1 MDDTANKSG
10 HRKVGGGA
18 PYWGAGGPKLP
29 PPVSPR
35 KSDKSPARAPR
46 DSAQDTGGLSPLL
59 GSSRVNQR
67 PKPIKSPYASLV
79 KPTQPRDRPNVN
91 VHPPEGTRVGK
102 SHRDAAVASLM
113 TREKEKLAEEV
124 VESRRLL
131 RDMEEQ
137 LRVANTESL
146 RLGAE
151 VRKREKTIA
160 ALGEARD
167 SGPNNSGGRAARVTE
182 LEAEV
187 EVYLS
192 EIARLSKVLAG
203 VHLDESC
210 SESLTRKKKVSFAA
224 GTVPVAASGSSS
236 AASEEVRALTE
247 EVRALRAQL
256 ALGPRL
262 SKFGG
267 NESKRTGT
275 AATLEDDLHDAEER
289 IRSLDQTLE
298 EREADARRLR
308 AESERLSA
316 TGDELRREKEAL
328 QRDAC
333 KLREDREHFRRLAA
347 MEAAAAAAAREEASV
362 AKAEA
367 ARTKPAVSRLK
378 QQLVTLVE
386 QVDQMR
392 AAGGA
397 SVRGGDADMDGA
409 SIIAP
414 SSSTRLHLA
423 RCVARDAGSRRWL
436 RKESEASEGMGSDAH
451 GVPSRM
457 SVESPGAIN
466 EANEGGGGREEDED
480 SDVDE
485 ADEYLIADALD
496 KSEASS
502 SGYSSY
508 GADEHDT
515 DDDET
520 ATRDDETQ
528 ARSDSET
535 TTSSKRYDST
545 L

>member
-1 MDDTANKSG
+1 MNKSG

-46 DSAQDTGGLSPLL
+46 DSAQDTGGLAPLL

-67 PKPIKSPYASLV
+67 SKPIKSPYASSV

-91 VHPPEGTRVGK
+91 VHPPGGAQAGK

-151 VRKREKTIA
+151 VRKRDKTIA
-160 ALGEARD
+160 ALGEARN
-167 SGPNNSGGRAARVTE
+167 SGPDGGRAARVTE

-192 EIARLSKVLAG
+192 EIARLSKVFAG
-203 VHLDESC
+203 VHLDKREGA
-210 SESLTRKKKVSFAA
+210 KKVTFAA
-224 GTVPVAASGSSS
+224 GTVPAVSSGSSS
-236 AASEEVRALTE
+236 AASEEVRE
-247 EVRALRAQL
+247 LRAQL

-267 NESKRTGT
+267 DGRKRTED
-275 AATLEDDLHDAEER
+275 ATLEDDLHDAEER
-289 IRSLDQTLE
+289 IRSLDLQLE
-298 EREADARRLR
+298 EREQVARRLR

-316 TGDELRREKEAL
+316 SGDELRREKEAL
-328 QRDAC
+328 QRDASR
-333 KLREDREHFRRLAA
+333 LREDREHFRRLAA

-367 ARTKPAVSRLK
+367 ARTKPVVSRLK

-397 SVRGGDADMDGA
+397 SVRGGDTDMDGA

-414 SSSTRLHLA
+414 SSIDATASRAFRRRAAAGGRLA
-423 RCVARDAGSRRWL
+423 TMAEEGS
-436 RKESEASEGMGSDAH
+436 EEASES

-457 SVESPGAIN
+457 SVESPGA
-466 EANEGGGGREEDED
+466 NEGGGRREEDED

-508 GADEHDT
+508 GADDYD

-520 ATRDDETQ
+520 ATRDDETH

-535 TTSSKRYDST
+535 TTSSKR
-545 L
+545 

>member
-1 MDDTANKSG
+1 
-10 HRKVGGGA
+10 
-18 PYWGAGGPKLP
+18 
-29 PPVSPR
+29 
-35 KSDKSPARAPR
+35 
-46 DSAQDTGGLSPLL
+46 
-59 GSSRVNQR
+59 
-67 PKPIKSPYASLV
+67 
-79 KPTQPRDRPNVN
+79 
-91 VHPPEGTRVGK
+91 
-102 SHRDAAVASLM
+102 M

-151 VRKREKTIA
+151 VRKRDKTIA
-160 ALGEARD
+160 ALGEARN
-167 SGPNNSGGRAARVTE
+167 SGPDGGRAARVTE
-182 LEAEV
+182 LETEV
-187 EVYLS
+187 ETYLS
-192 EIARLSKVLAG
+192 EIARLAKVLAG
-203 VHLDESC
+203 VHLDE
-210 SESLTRKKKVSFAA
+210 KKAGAKKVSFAA
-224 GTVPVAASGSSS
+224 GTGTVPAASSGSSFEEL
-236 AASEEVRALTE
+236 SEEVRE
-247 EVRALRAQL
+247 LRAQL

-267 NESKRTGT
+267 DSKRTD
-275 AATLEDDLHDAEER
+275 AASAEDDLHDAEER
-289 IRSLDQTLE
+289 IRSLDLQLE
-298 EREADARRLR
+298 EREQVARRLR

-316 TGDELRREKEAL
+316 SGDELRREKEAL
-328 QRDAC
+328 QRDASR
-333 KLREDREHFRRLAA
+333 LREDREHFRRLAA

-367 ARTKPAVSRLK
+367 ARTKPVVSRLK

-397 SVRGGDADMDGA
+397 SVRGGDTDMDGA

-414 SSSTRLHLA
+414 SSIDATASRAFRRRAAAGGRLA
-423 RCVARDAGSRRWL
+423 TMAEEGS
-436 RKESEASEGMGSDAH
+436 EEASES

-457 SVESPGAIN
+457 SVESPGAN
-466 EANEGGGGREEDED
+466 AAHEGGGGREEDED

-508 GADEHDT
+508 GADDYD

-520 ATRDDETQ
+520 ATRDDETH

-535 TTSSKRYDST
+535 TTSSKR
-545 L
+545 

>member
-1 MDDTANKSG
+1 M
-10 HRKVGGGA
+10 
-18 PYWGAGGPKLP
+18 
-29 PPVSPR
+29 
-35 KSDKSPARAPR
+35 
-46 DSAQDTGGLSPLL
+46 
-59 GSSRVNQR
+59 
-67 PKPIKSPYASLV
+67 
-79 KPTQPRDRPNVN
+79 
-91 VHPPEGTRVGK
+91 GK

-367 ARTKPAVSRLK
+367 ARSKPTVSRLK

-414 SSSTRLHLA
+414 SS
-423 RCVARDAGSRRWL
+423 VDAAASRAFMRRSRRGL
-436 RKESEASEGMGSDAH
+436 ATMAEEGSEAGSEGMGSDAH

-466 EANEGGGGREEDED
+466 GANEGGGGREEDED

>member
-1 MDDTANKSG
+1 M
-10 HRKVGGGA
+10 
-18 PYWGAGGPKLP
+18 
-29 PPVSPR
+29 
-35 KSDKSPARAPR
+35 
-46 DSAQDTGGLSPLL
+46 

-67 PKPIKSPYASLV
+67 SKPIKSPYASSV

-91 VHPPEGTRVGK
+91 VHPPEGTQAGK
-102 SHRDAAVASLM
+102 SHHRDAAVASLM
-113 TREKEKLAEEV
+113 TRDKEKLAEEV

-151 VRKREKTIA
+151 VRKRDKTIA
-160 ALGEARD
+160 ALGEARH
-167 SGPNNSGGRAARVTE
+167 SGPDGGRAARVTE
-182 LEAEV
+182 LETEV
-187 EVYLS
+187 ETYLS
-192 EIARLSKVLAG
+192 EIARLAKVLAG
-203 VHLDESC
+203 VHLDE
-210 SESLTRKKKVSFAA
+210 RKAGAKKVSFAA
-224 GTVPVAASGSSS
+224 GTGTVPAASSGSSFEEL
-236 AASEEVRALTE
+236 SEEVRE
-247 EVRALRAQL
+247 LRAQL

-267 NESKRTGT
+267 DGRKRTED
-275 AATLEDDLHDAEER
+275 ATLEDDLHDAEER
-289 IRSLDQTLE
+289 IRSLDLQLE
-298 EREADARRLR
+298 EREQVARRLR

-316 TGDELRREKEAL
+316 SGDELRREKEAL
-328 QRDAC
+328 QRDASR
-333 KLREDREHFRRLAA
+333 LREDREHFRRLAA

-367 ARTKPAVSRLK
+367 ARTKPVVSRLK
-378 QQLVTLVE
+378 QQLVTRVE

-397 SVRGGDADMDGA
+397 SVRGGDTDMDGA

-414 SSSTRLHLA
+414 SSIDATASRAFRRRASAGGGLA
-423 RCVARDAGSRRWL
+423 TMAEEG
-436 RKESEASEGMGSDAH
+436 SEASES

-457 SVESPGAIN
+457 SVESPGAN
-466 EANEGGGGREEDED
+466 AAHEGGGGREEDED

>member
-1 MDDTANKSG
+1 
-10 HRKVGGGA
+10 
-18 PYWGAGGPKLP
+18 
-29 PPVSPR
+29 
-35 KSDKSPARAPR
+35 
-46 DSAQDTGGLSPLL
+46 
-59 GSSRVNQR
+59 
-67 PKPIKSPYASLV
+67 
-79 KPTQPRDRPNVN
+79 
-91 VHPPEGTRVGK
+91 
-102 SHRDAAVASLM
+102 M

-151 VRKREKTIA
+151 VRKRDKTIA
-160 ALGEARD
+160 ALGEARH
-167 SGPNNSGGRAARVTE
+167 SGPDGGRAARVTE
-182 LEAEV
+182 LETEV
-187 EVYLS
+187 ETYLS
-192 EIARLSKVLAG
+192 EIARLAKVLAG
-203 VHLDESC
+203 VHLDE
-210 SESLTRKKKVSFAA
+210 KKAGAKKVSFAA
-224 GTVPVAASGSSS
+224 GTGTVPAASSGSSS
-236 AASEEVRALTE
+236 EELSE

-267 NESKRTGT
+267 DGRKRTT
-275 AATLEDDLHDAEER
+275 EDAALEDDLHDAQER
-289 IRSLDQTLE
+289 IRSLDETLE
-298 EREADARRLR
+298 EREQDARRLR
-308 AESERLSA
+308 AESERLRA

-328 QRDAC
+328 QRDASR
-333 KLREDREHFRRLAA
+333 LREDREHFRRLAA

-367 ARTKPAVSRLK
+367 ARTKPVVSRLK

-397 SVRGGDADMDGA
+397 SVRGGDTDMDGA

-414 SSSTRLHLA
+414 SSIDATASRAFRRRAAAGGRLA
-423 RCVARDAGSRRWL
+423 TMAEEGS
-436 RKESEASEGMGSDAH
+436 EEASES

-457 SVESPGAIN
+457 SVESPG
-466 EANEGGGGREEDED
+466 ANEGGGGREEDED

-508 GADEHDT
+508 GADDYD

-520 ATRDDETQ
+520 ATRDDETH

-535 TTSSKRYDST
+535 TTSSKR
-545 L
+545 

>member
-1 MDDTANKSG
+1 M
-10 HRKVGGGA
+10 
-18 PYWGAGGPKLP
+18 
-29 PPVSPR
+29 
-35 KSDKSPARAPR
+35 
-46 DSAQDTGGLSPLL
+46 
-59 GSSRVNQR
+59 
-67 PKPIKSPYASLV
+67 
-79 KPTQPRDRPNVN
+79 
-91 VHPPEGTRVGK
+91 GK

-203 VHLDESC
+203 VHLDKSC
-210 SESLTRKKKVSFAA
+210 SESLTHVKKVSFAA

-236 AASEEVRALTE
+236 AASEEVRELTE

-328 QRDAC
+328 QRDAR

-392 AAGGA
+392 AAGGGGA
-397 SVRGGDADMDGA
+397 SVRGASDADVDG
-409 SIIAP
+409 SSVVAP
-414 SSSTRLHLA
+414 SSVDFRPPSSRA
-423 RCVARDAGSRRWL
+423 FKRRSRRGL
-436 RKESEASEGMGSDAH
+436 ATMAEEGSEAGSEGMGSDAH

-457 SVESPGAIN
+457 SVESPGAMN
-466 EANEGGGGREEDED
+466 EEDED
-480 SDVDE
+480 GDVDE

>member
-1 MDDTANKSG
+1 
-10 HRKVGGGA
+10 
-18 PYWGAGGPKLP
+18 
-29 PPVSPR
+29 
-35 KSDKSPARAPR
+35 
-46 DSAQDTGGLSPLL
+46 
-59 GSSRVNQR
+59 
-67 PKPIKSPYASLV
+67 
-79 KPTQPRDRPNVN
+79 
-91 VHPPEGTRVGK
+91 VGK

-210 SESLTRKKKVSFAA
+210 SESLTHEKKVSFAA

-392 AAGGA
+392 AAGGV
-397 SVRGGDADMDGA
+397 SVRGGDADMDGV

-414 SSSTRLHLA
+414 SS
-423 RCVARDAGSRRWL
+423 VDATASRAFMRRSRRGL
-436 RKESEASEGMGSDAH
+436 ATMAEEGSEASEGMGSDAH

-515 DDDET
+515 DDEET

>member
-1 MDDTANKSG
+1 M
-10 HRKVGGGA
+10 
-18 PYWGAGGPKLP
+18 
-29 PPVSPR
+29 
-35 KSDKSPARAPR
+35 
-46 DSAQDTGGLSPLL
+46 
-59 GSSRVNQR
+59 
-67 PKPIKSPYASLV
+67 
-79 KPTQPRDRPNVN
+79 
-91 VHPPEGTRVGK
+91 GK

-124 VESRRLL
+124 VQSRRLL

-167 SGPNNSGGRAARVTE
+167 SGPNDSGGWAARVTE

-203 VHLDESC
+203 VHLDER
-210 SESLTRKKKVSFAA
+210 EGVKKVSFAA

-236 AASEEVRALTE
+236 AKSEEVRELTE
-247 EVRALRAQL
+247 EVRALRSQL

-267 NESKRTGT
+267 NESWRTGPP

-328 QRDAC
+328 QRDVI

-378 QQLVTLVE
+378 RQLVTLVE

-392 AAGGA
+392 AAGAGGA
-397 SVRGGDADMDGA
+397 SVRGGDADMDEA

-414 SSSTRLHLA
+414 SS
-423 RCVARDAGSRRWL
+423 VDAAASIAFKRRSRRGL
-436 RKESEASEGMGSDAH
+436 ETMAEEGSEASEGMASDAH

-457 SVESPGAIN
+457 SVESPGATN
-466 EANEGGGGREEDED
+466 GANEGGGGGREEDED

-520 ATRDDETQ
+520 ATRDDETH

>member
-1 MDDTANKSG
+1 MDDTMNKSG

-46 DSAQDTGGLSPLL
+46 DSAQDSGGLAPLL

-67 PKPIKSPYASLV
+67 SKPIKSPYASSV

-91 VHPPEGTRVGK
+91 VHPPEGTQAGK

-151 VRKREKTIA
+151 VRKRDKTIA
-160 ALGEARD
+160 ALGEARN
-167 SGPNNSGGRAARVTE
+167 SGPDGGRAARVTE

-203 VHLDESC
+203 VHLDKREGA
-210 SESLTRKKKVSFAA
+210 KKVTFAA
-224 GTVPVAASGSSS
+224 GTVPAVSSGSSS
-236 AASEEVRALTE
+236 AASEEVRE
-247 EVRALRAQL
+247 LRAQL

-267 NESKRTGT
+267 DLKRTD
-275 AATLEDDLHDAEER
+275 AASAEDDLHDAEER
-289 IRSLDQTLE
+289 IRSLDETLE
-298 EREADARRLR
+298 EREQDARRLR

-328 QRDAC
+328 QRDARR
-333 KLREDREHFRRLAA
+333 LREDREHFRRLAA
-347 MEAAAAAAAREEASV
+347 IEAAAAAAAREEASV

-367 ARTKPAVSRLK
+367 ARTKPVVSRLK

-397 SVRGGDADMDGA
+397 SVRGGDTDMDGA

-414 SSSTRLHLA
+414 SSIDATASRAFRRRASAGGGLA
-423 RCVARDAGSRRWL
+423 TMAEEG
-436 RKESEASEGMGSDAH
+436 SEASES

-457 SVESPGAIN
+457 SVESPGAN
-466 EANEGGGGREEDED
+466 AAHEGGGGREEDED

-508 GADEHDT
+508 GADDYDS

-520 ATRDDETQ
+520 ATRDDETH
-528 ARSDSET
+528 ARSESET
-535 TTSSKRYDST
+535 TTSSKR
-545 L
+545 